1 MSSDPTTDPPD
12 PNPAE
17 ETGDGLPD
25 VPEPSPD
32 PDPAPSASLKVGEAV
47 PARGGCPPF
56 PPPAEPD
63 EPTIPPDRRLGLLE
77 LDDESSFLG
86 LRGSS
91 SASAASRKAAAWRC
105 W

>member
-25 VPEPSPD
+25 VPEPSPEPD
-32 PDPAPSASLKVGEAV
+32 PDASASLNVGEGA

-56 PPPAEPD
+56 PPATEEP
-63 EPTIPPDRRLGLLE
+63 PTPLGLR
-77 LDDESSFLG
+77 LDLPDDSSFLSW
-86 LRGSS
+86 RGSS
-91 SASAASRKAAAWRC
+91 SASAASRKAAAWLC
-105 W
+105 S